1 MRLKGKEITLIV
13 LQFVFVM
20 TSIEE
25 NSILSAS
32 ERAANEF
39 YSWVR
44 QNIIAFLLFVS
55 LYSISY
61 SLLQRFRRK
70 NRITDIE
77 EEEDDPYGI
86 DSLIIIIL
94 CAGGLAMALAGFLL
108 WPFTMIATALLHNE
122 IFSGNYYL
130 TWLDVELLV
139 TLWNYAFIG
148 CNISLFALL
157 PFAFFYSETDQLR
170 TFFAKARE
178 TLIIMGLVGM
188 LMYGFIYTLKM
199 LFGISNVDELE
210 MLNLFTC
217 IGGAL
222 ICLKATPR
230 GYIEI
235 FSCISKLPLRPNY
248 RRSLKEKL
256 KRNKMD
262 ITVWQQRLENLERG
276 LRSIYSVNNT
286 SRSAI
291 LVPSTESQYSYS
303 SEKLYASGIA
313 NNIITNRSGHLS
325 NSRNEIIAKINK
337 LEEEEKRLQ
346 KDLSH
351 SPLYRNML
359 FLVLFIVSHFI
370 WLLILGHI
378 LYALMKS
385 LLVDDGKELKN
396 LEALIGK
403 QTVSLFGFG
412 TLNEITLIFCFTS
425 ATIIGVYSISPF
437 KRIRP
442 RLGKMTV
449 QQIIANVTVL
459 LVISSSWPVLVRV
472 LGLTRLSS
480 AGPYENFSTM
490 TNIGQYLAMAFR
502 VSALITT
509 VFSTLE
515 YYVLR
520 MIRNPSH
527 TPIVNGT
534 SRQPYNHARFYQ
546 PPRDRN
552 TDELNLNRYFFHHSP
567 PDHHGMRR

>member
-1 MRLKGKEITLIV
+1 
-13 LQFVFVM
+13 M

-25 NSILSAS
+25 NSTLNAS
-32 ERAANEF
+32 EKAANEF
-39 YSWVR
+39 YNWVR
-44 QNIIAFLLFVS
+44 QNTIAFLLFVS

-61 SLLQRFRRK
+61 SLLQRFRKK
-70 NRITDIE
+70 NKITDVE
-77 EEEDDPYGI
+77 EEEDDLYGI
-86 DSLIIIIL
+86 DNLIIIIL

-130 TWLDVELLV
+130 TWLNAELLV
-139 TLWNYAFIG
+139 TLWDYAFIG
-148 CNISLFALL
+148 CNISLFGLL

-178 TLIIMGLVGM
+178 TLTIMLLVGM
-188 LMYGFIYTLKM
+188 LMYGFIYTLKKI
-199 LFGISNVDELE
+199 FGMSDVDELE

-235 FSCISKLPLRPNY
+235 FSWISRLPLRPNY

-256 KRNKMD
+256 KRYKMD
-262 ITVWQQRLENLERG
+262 ITVWRQRLENLDRG
-276 LRSIYSVNNT
+276 LRSMYGVNNM
-286 SRSAI
+286 SRSAV

-303 SEKLYASGIA
+303 SEKLYASMHGFA
-313 NNIITNRSGHLS
+313 NNIISNRSMNLS

-337 LEEEEKRLQ
+337 LEEEEKLLR

-359 FLVLFIVSHFI
+359 FIVLFIVSHFI

-385 LLVDDGKELKN
+385 LLVDDGKDLEN

-403 QTVSLFGFG
+403 QTVSLLGFG
-412 TLNEITLIFCFTS
+412 TLNDITLIFCFTS

-437 KRIRP
+437 EKIRP

-459 LVISSSWPVLVRV
+459 LVISSSWPALVRV
-472 LGLTRLSS
+472 LGLTRLNS

-490 TNIGQYLAMAFR
+490 INIGYHLAMAFR
-502 VSALITT
+502 IGTLITT

-527 TPIVNGT
+527 NTDGI
-534 SRQPYNHARFYQ
+534 SRRPYNHSRFYQ
-546 PPRDRN
+546 SQRDRN
-552 TDELNLNRYFFHHSP
+552 TVETNLNGYFFHHSP

>member
-1 MRLKGKEITLIV
+1 
-13 LQFVFVM
+13 M

-25 NSILSAS
+25 NSTLNAS
-32 ERAANEF
+32 EKAANEF
-39 YSWVR
+39 YNWVR

-61 SLLQRFRRK
+61 SILQRFRKK
-70 NRITDIE
+70 NKITDIE
-77 EEEDDPYGI
+77 EEEEDLYGI
-86 DSLIIIIL
+86 DNLIIIIL

-130 TWLDVELLV
+130 TWLNAELLV

-178 TLIIMGLVGM
+178 TLTIMVLVGM
-188 LMYGFIYTLKM
+188 LMYGFTYTLKM
-199 LFGISNVDELE
+199 IFGMSDVDELE

-230 GYIEI
+230 GYTKI
-235 FSCISKLPLRPNY
+235 FSWISKLPLRPNY

-262 ITVWQQRLENLERG
+262 ITVWQQRLENLDRG
-276 LRSIYSVNNT
+276 LRSMYGVNNNM

-303 SEKLYASGIA
+303 SEKLYASMHGLA
-313 NNIITNRSGHLS
+313 NNIISNRSGNLS

-351 SPLYRNML
+351 SPLYRNMS
-359 FLVLFIVSHFI
+359 FLVLFLVSHFI

-385 LLVDDGKELKN
+385 LLVDDGKDLKN

-412 TLNEITLIFCFTS
+412 TLKDITLIFCFTS

-459 LVISSSWPVLVRV
+459 LVISSSWPALVRV
-472 LGLTRLSS
+472 LGLTRLSF

-490 TNIGQYLAMAFR
+490 TNIGLYLAMTFR
-502 VSALITT
+502 ICTLITT

-520 MIRNPSH
+520 IIRNPSH
-527 TPIVNGT
+527 APIVNVT
-534 SRQPYNHARFYQ
+534 SHQPYNHEPFNHARFYQ
-546 PPRDRN
+546 SQRNGN
-552 TDELNLNRYFFHHSP
+552 TDEINLNRYYFHYSP
-567 PDHHGMRR
+567 PDHRGMRR